1 MEDPSSRERSG
12 KARARR
18 SLNQKNENEEE
29 LEEEK
34 EKWTPILAYSVR
46 TFTTPTRRE
55 DETA

>member
-1 MEDPSSRERSG
+1 MEGPSSRERSD

-29 LEEEK
+29 
-34 EKWTPILAYSVR
+34 KWKWKWAPILAYSVR
-46 TFTTPTRRE
+46 TFTTPTRLE